1 MKKILLF
8 VLTTIL
14 AISLFADDKGTEIGR
29 KNKDLKKAK
38 DSYSVAEMIL
48 IDKKNNQKKRK
59 LVMYSK
65 EGKDGTNTFTEFLEP
80 ADVKG
85 TKFLTIARKG
95 DDEQRLWLPALKK
108 TRLISSGSKDGK
120 FMGSD
125 LTYYDMESRD
135 FDDFQYKYI
144 KDDKTQNKDCFVI
157 ETTSKDPKSPYSKSL
172 IWIAKDDYFTYKIE
186 AYDRKDDQL
195 LKTIVFVEVKTL
207 DGVIIPVKTVVDNQ
221 KDGTKTLLS
230 MSDIK
235 INSGIKDENF
245 TIQNLEK

>member
-1 MKKILLF
+1 
-8 VLTTIL
+8 
-14 AISLFADDKGTEIGR
+14 
-29 KNKDLKKAK
+29 
-38 DSYSVAEMIL
+38 
-48 IDKKNNQKKRK
+48 
-59 LVMYSK
+59 
-65 EGKDGTNTFTEFLEP
+65 
-80 ADVKG
+80 
-85 TKFLTIARKG
+85 
-95 DDEQRLWLPALKK
+95 
-108 TRLISSGSKDGK
+108 
-120 FMGSD
+120 
-125 LTYYDMESRD
+125 MESRD